1 MSGRSLRLKLIALV
15 VGLVVGSSLLASALH
30 GWLAFRALKGDVR
43 NRAAYV
49 ASEIAVGISTAQE
62 LADRDLLGLQIRNI
76 LAARPTLRW
85 LEVSAVGKEG
95 LRLVASSRVAS
106 TGPTDLALQSLR
118 QALPLTALGTGEE
131 SNAWLAAA
139 PVQIEGRTAGVV
151 ALSLSAEGAQR
162 LADGLRQQLLFVL
175 VAVGITMVVSLALYT
190 ERSISRPI
198 GALLDTMAAVEG
210 GDLTA
215 TPRLARDDEMGRLA
229 DGLAH
234 MLARIRTSRD
244 ENARLL
250 ERISGFNQEL
260 RLRVAEATR
269 ELAERNEALHRAN
282 ELLFDLQRALGRA
295 QRLATM
301 GQLTVTVAHE
311 IGTPLNSVA
320 VHLQLLTR
328 SPGLT
333 DQDRQRIVT
342 IEGQIQRLVE
352 TVQRLLAATRSAAG
366 RLEPTDLNAL
376 VRGVGDLVA
385 PVLAAK
391 GIAYTLAGEEGLPCV
406 RADGHQIQQVLLNL
420 LTNAVDAMPAG
431 GALRVGTARAGGEA
445 LLTIADTGVG
455 VPSEARQR
463 IFEPFFTT
471 KTEGG
476 GTGLGLSI
484 CRQIVEAHQG
494 SIRIVDTPGGGATFE
509 IRLPLDRS
517 GGNA

>member
-1 MSGRSLRLKLIALV
+1 
-15 VGLVVGSSLLASALH
+15 
-30 GWLAFRALKGDVR
+30 
-43 NRAAYV
+43 
-49 ASEIAVGISTAQE
+49 
-62 LADRDLLGLQIRNI
+62 
-76 LAARPTLRW
+76 
-85 LEVSAVGKEG
+85 
-95 LRLVASSRVAS
+95 
-106 TGPTDLALQSLR
+106 
-118 QALPLTALGTGEE
+118 
-131 SNAWLAAA
+131 
-139 PVQIEGRTAGVV
+139 
-151 ALSLSAEGAQR
+151 
-162 LADGLRQQLLFVL
+162 
-175 VAVGITMVVSLALYT
+175 MVVSLALYT

-215 TPRLARDDEMGRLA
+215 TPRLARGDEMGRLA

-234 MLARIRTSRD
+234 MLARIRESRD

-320 VHLQLLTR
+320 VHLQLLAR

-366 RLEPTDLNAL
+366 RLQPTDLNAL
-376 VRGVGDLVA
+376 VRGVGDLMA

-391 GIAYTLAGEEGLPCV
+391 GIAYGLAGEEGLPPVC
-406 RADGHQIQQVLLNL
+406 ADGHQIQQVVLNL

-431 GALRVGTARAGGEA
+431 GALRIGTARAGDEA
-445 LLTIADTGVG
+445 LLTIADTGIG

-471 KTEGG
+471 KAEGG
-476 GTGLGLSI
+476 GTGLGLSV

-517 GGNA
+517 GENA